1 MDRNQQIGKKPRI
14 LVLGSTGRTGM
25 AVVSGLEQMSD
36 TVQVVYSSRNREQV
50 EAWKREGKEA
60 VYLDLDAP
68 QSFPA
73 ALVGIDRLFL
83 ATGYT
88 VAMVHQSKNIVDA
101 AADAGVQ
108 FIVHL
113 GIFGNGRMTDPH
125 FAWHEMVERYIEGS
139 GIQWAHLHPHF
150 FMDNLL
156 TTSPVVDGKLYWFAG
171 DQPVGWIAPEDL
183 AAVAA
188 QVLAQGPKQ
197 HAGKQYW
204 LSTEVLNGTEAAAE
218 IAAGLGQPVHGV
230 VLTPADLIAQVNA
243 GSIQFPPSIEANY
256 AASML
261 EWVRQTYEGLLN
273 FGGATTTCEDLTGRK
288 PLTLRQWV
296 EKNREAVLA
305 AGRQSADSSAT
316 A

>member
-1 MDRNQQIGKKPRI
+1 MGSNENIERKPRI
-14 LVLGSTGRTGM
+14 LVLGSTGRTGK
-25 AVVSGLEQMSD
+25 AVIANLEHMRDS
-36 TVQVVYSSRNREQV
+36 VEVIYSSRNSEQV

-60 VYLDLDAP
+60 VHLDLDIP
-68 QSFPA
+68 QTFPA

-125 FAWHEMVERYIEGS
+125 FAWHEMVERYIEGR
-139 GIQWAHLHPHF
+139 GVAWAHLHPHF

-156 TTSPVVDGKLYWFAG
+156 TTTPIVDGKFFWFAG
-171 DQPVGWIAPEDL
+171 DQPVGWIAPDDL

-188 QVLAQGPKQ
+188 QVLAEGPKR
-197 HAGKQYW
+197 HSGKQYW
-204 LSTEVLNGTEAAAE
+204 LSTDVLNGTEAAAE

-230 VLTPADLIAQVNA
+230 VLTPKDLIAQVTA
-243 GSIQFPPSIEANY
+243 GAITFPPSIEATY

-273 FGGATTTCEDLTGRK
+273 FGGVTTTVEDLTRRK
-288 PLTLRQWV
+288 PLRLRQWV
-296 EKNREAVLA
+296 EQNREAVLA
-305 AGRQSADSSAT
+305 AGTRKLQEAV
-316 A
+316 